1 MLGQYLSD
9 HRTQIRDREARR
21 EDFRI
26 RNFEIQRDSLLK
38 LQEVIVDLTRNIGGI
53 VTRARLSDALGV
65 NDFPGYND
73 AVQWHAV
80 RDRMQKIAVKV
91 AEGRVLAEEAVSSD
105 ELPAKRKQEL
115 QAQLRKLAA
124 DFGDLSEQIKPAV
137 QEWGELA
144 SLHNRIRILSV
155 RTGDKEVIDRSED
168 LLKAT
173 NNWTNSRNAKEGE
186 ERRKVVDK
194 VAESTLNSIGLALRN
209 GPLS

>member
-124 DFGDLSEQIKPAV
+124 DSEIY
-137 QEWGELA
+137 L
-144 SLHNRIRILSV
+144 NR
-155 RTGDKEVIDRSED
+155 
-168 LLKAT
+168 
-173 NNWTNSRNAKEGE
+173 
-186 ERRKVVDK
+186 
-194 VAESTLNSIGLALRN
+194 LNQPCRN
-209 GPLS
+209 GESWPVFIIASGYYRLEPGIRR